1 VSDHTVTTWDRPR
14 GLFILDLL
22 ESYARER
29 EIEVYL
35 ERRGKPPEWSCL
47 LSEGRTAHRG
57 SGPTARAAIRRALDE
72 AGVDLSG
79 TELT

>member
-1 VSDHTVTTWDRPR
+1 MRTQDKPR
-14 GLFILDLL
+14 GLLILDLL

-47 LSEGRTAHRG
+47 LSEGRKAYRG
-57 SGPTARAAIRRALDE
+57 SGPTARAAIRRALGD

-79 TELT
+79 TDFT

>member
-1 VSDHTVTTWDRPR
+1 METPDRPR
-14 GLFILDLL
+14 GLLILDLL

-35 ERRGKPPEWSCL
+35 ERRGDPAEWSCL
-47 LSEGRTAHRG
+47 LSEGRKAHRG
-57 SGPTARAAIRRALDE
+57 SGPTARSAIRRALDE

-79 TELT
+79 VNRL

>member
-1 VSDHTVTTWDRPR
+1 MTTRHEPR
-14 GLFILDLL
+14 GLLIVDLL

-35 ERRGKPPEWSCL
+35 ERRGDQGEWSCRL
-47 LSEGRTAHRG
+47 NEGRRAYRG
-57 SGPTARAAIRRALDE
+57 SGPTARAAIRRALGD

-79 TELT
+79 TDFT